1 MVGQAREGLNAH
13 DVGRA
18 GENQLRHFSREEPP
32 FAVLVAD
39 GEEGLRQLRHLL
51 NGHGRLK
58 TAALFQRVQGG
69 LANQAD
75 GIHAELR
82 RGGACPARA

>member
-18 GENQLRHFSREEPP
+18 GENQLCHFSREEPP

-51 NGHGRLK
+51 DGHGRLK
-58 TAALFQRVQGG
+58 AAALFQRVQGG
-69 LANQAD
+69 FAYQAD
-75 GIHAELR
+75 GIHTEPC
-82 RGGACPARA
+82 RGGACPGGA